1 MCGIIA
7 GITTSKILPILVSGL
22 EQLEY
27 RGYDSAG
34 LAVILDGKINVV
46 KATGKVAALKSL
58 LPKEGFDSQI
68 GIGHTRWATHGVPND
83 VKAHPHATDR
93 VAVVHNGIIE
103 NYKELK
109 QELQNRGYQFKSETD
124 TEVITNLLDYYISI
138 NNDPKDASMKTIDRL
153 DGSFSVVFM
162 FKDAKLLFATS
173 RKTSLILGLAENAIY
188 IASDVVAFGNKVS
201 NVVYLED
208 GDRVLAELDSYSIFN
223 QDNKPLLRPLSKSLL
238 SEEVTK
244 NDFPHFMLK
253 EIYQQPV
260 VLEQTIKRYL
270 IGNELD
276 KIKIDWRKI
285 DNIKILACGTAY
297 YSGLV
302 AKYWLEE
309 LTNIVV
315 DIEVA
320 SEFRYRTTAVK
331 KNEVTIVISQSG
343 ETLDTLEALRK
354 AKSYGQKTIAI
365 LNTENSSIGRI
376 ADYILPI
383 MVGPEIGVASTK
395 AFLGQLMAI
404 AAIGLDIG
412 LKRGN
417 ITESRFEELNDLLHT
432 VPNLIMEILSKSE
445 DIKNVATKIKDSNS
459 VLFIGRGNLYPIAM
473 EGALKLKELS
483 YIHAE
488 GYPGGEL
495 KHGPISLIDSN
506 MPIIALMPEGTLF
519 EKMFSNLQELGARG
533 GKILTIV
540 GQNNANKV
548 ADSSSWMIRVPDCD
562 EFIAPMIYAIS
573 FAVISLL
580 HCSFKRK

>member
-68 GIGHTRWATHGVPND
+68 GIGHTRWATHGVPN
-83 VKAHPHATDR
+83 VINAHPHATDR